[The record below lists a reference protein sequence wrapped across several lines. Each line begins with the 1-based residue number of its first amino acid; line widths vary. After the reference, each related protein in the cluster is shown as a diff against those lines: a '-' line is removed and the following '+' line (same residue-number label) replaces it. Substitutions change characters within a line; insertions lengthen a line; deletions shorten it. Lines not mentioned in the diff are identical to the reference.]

1 MGGTGW
7 SNPFPLEMGGG
18 PTEIERTYQM
28 LRAAEGKGAAS
39 TDDESIEALWRQS
52 LAKGVGLVGT
62 FDERAALQA
71 FPDKATDLL
80 PYYERLLHTEPAPTA
95 SQEERRQTAASRFT
109 ASAGFLHAEIEASL
123 QAIDARFVVEIPDQ
137 EVCTTTHWGRW
148 FQDYAASEPFGG
160 GRRSTL
166 LPNYATEFIF
176 IAVMD
181 LGGAFPTPEESRAI
195 LRAQRHL
202 AEVLPAWD
210 AIAVVTSFGFEL
222 DIDRLDYTAL
232 SP

>member
-18 PTEIERTYQM
+18 PTEIERAYQM

-62 FDERAALQA
+62 FGERAALQA
-71 FPDKATDLL
+71 FPNKATDLL
-80 PYYERLLHTEPAPTA
+80 PYYERLLHTEPSPDA
-95 SQEERRQTAASRFT
+95 SEEERRQTAATRFT
-109 ASAGFLHAEIEASL
+109 AGAAFLHSEIETAL
-123 QAIDARFVVEIPDQ
+123 QEIDARFEVEIID
-137 EVCTTTHWGRW
+137 EDLTTTTIWGRW
-148 FQDYAASEPFGG
+148 FEDLAAAEPFGG
-160 GRRSTL
+160 GRRSTIF
-166 LPNYATEFIF
+166 PNYASEFVF
-176 IAVMD
+176 IVVLD
-181 LGGAFPTPEESRAI
+181 LAGALPTPTEARAI

-202 AEVLPAWD
+202 AETLPAWES
-210 AIAVVTSFGFEL
+210 IGVVTSFGFEL
-222 DIDRLDYTAL
+222 DVDRLDYTAL